1 MLGSFFVFAG
11 PDPRNPEQGILKS
24 GVVKAKVGE
33 GQWLLEFTAKGYRF
47 SNVFSADKLTNF
59 AFFETEGERQAF
71 IEELMASQAPKGSP
85 HPETLSSPE
94 ASDPY

>member
-1 MLGSFFVFAG
+1 MQGSFFVYAG

-71 IEELMASQAPKGSP
+71 IEELMASQVPKDSP
-85 HPETLSSPE
+85 HPATLSVPAVVE
-94 ASDPY
+94 PY